1 MPLSPPDSRQAAHHR
16 RIELHGYNRDDGLF
30 DIEAR
35 LTDTK
40 TYGFS
45 TDDRGWVDQGEPL
58 HGMSMRMTIDE
69 DMMIVKFEAATDYS
83 PYRIC
88 PEIAPNYA
96 KLAGI
101 RVGPGFLR
109 AAAERVG
116 GIHGCTHLREML
128 QQMGTVAFQTM
139 YPILAK
145 RRQDHSGPGKPAL
158 LNTCYA
164 YRADGPVVEK
174 RWPDHFTGAT
184 PPSEL
189 SVVNAV
195 ETA

>member
-1 MPLSPPDSRQAAHHR
+1 MPLSQPVAREAAHTR
-16 RIELHGYNRDDGLF
+16 RIELHGYAREDGLF

-40 TYGFS
+40 SEAFS
-45 TDDRGWVDQGEPL
+45 NDDRGEIAAGEPL

-69 DMMIVKFEAATDYS
+69 TMTIVQFEAATDYS

-109 AAAERVG
+109 AAAERIG
-116 GIHGCTHLREML
+116 GVHGCTHLRELL
-128 QQMGTVAFQTM
+128 QQMGTVAFQTL
-139 YPILAK
+139 YPVLA
-145 RRQDHSGPGKPAL
+145 RRNPGTGKPPL

-164 YRADGPVVEK
+164 YREDGPVVQRK
-174 RWPDHFTGAT
+174 WPDRYI
-184 PPSEL
+184 
-189 SVVNAV
+189 
-195 ETA
+195 ETRETVDAAG